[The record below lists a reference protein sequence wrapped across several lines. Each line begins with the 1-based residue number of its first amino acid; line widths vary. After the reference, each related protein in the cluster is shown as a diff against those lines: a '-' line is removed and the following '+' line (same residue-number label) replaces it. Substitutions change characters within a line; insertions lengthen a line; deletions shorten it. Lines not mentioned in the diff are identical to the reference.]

1 MNGYD
6 DAAPFYDGHFTRDID
21 VWEDTRLAAL
31 LRPLVDGR
39 RLLDLGCGTGWT
51 ADHLSPASYTGVD
64 AAPLMLAELGRKHPA
79 AVTVKAEVGA
89 DRWTRGLPPGRF
101 DVITATWSLEYLG
114 RLDELLAQLAR
125 LAAPGGVLALHGSLP
140 RGHRRA
146 HFSVKA
152 AAYRPLGPQSVR
164 KASAAVGLP
173 APQVAGTGAL
183 PDAWAALGRRAWR
196 AALAAP
202 PSLHYAALFTWRL
215 S

>member
-21 VWEDTRLAAL
+21 VWEDTRLAEL
-31 LRPLVDGR
+31 LRPLADGR

-64 AAPLMLAELGRKHPA
+64 ASAAMLAELTRKHPA
-79 AVTVKAEVGA
+79 ATVVKAEVGA
-89 DRWTRGLPPGRF
+89 HRWTRALPPGRF

-114 RLDELLAQLAR
+114 NLTWLLAQLAK
-125 LAAPGGVLALHGSLP
+125 LAAPGGVLALHGSTQ
-140 RGHRRA
+140 RGHRRP

-152 AAYRPLGPQSVR
+152 APHRPLGPQSAR
-164 KASAAVGLP
+164 RASLAAGLP
-173 APQVAGTGAL
+173 KPRAAGTGAL
-183 PDAWAALGRRAWR
+183 PDAWERLGRRAWR

-202 PSLHYAALFTWRL
+202 PSLHYAVLFTWRL
-215 S
+215 P